1 MWRTIGTEL
10 GIDADALNAIGKN
23 DANDGSRLKAVIN
36 GANPAP
42 THEIMS
48 KLLQSANVKS
58 AIAGMI
64 MFCPPPTT
72 TTKQSIH
79 MHTMLRVCVGV

>member
-10 GIDADALNAIGKN
+10 GVDVDTLNAIEKDDGT
-23 DANDGSRLKAVIN
+23 DGSRLKAVIN

-48 KLLQSANVKS
+48 KLLESAIVKN

-64 MFCPPPTT
+64 MFHLPPPSPL
-72 TTKQSIH
+72 KQSIC
-79 MHTMLRVCVGV
+79 MHTMSRVCV